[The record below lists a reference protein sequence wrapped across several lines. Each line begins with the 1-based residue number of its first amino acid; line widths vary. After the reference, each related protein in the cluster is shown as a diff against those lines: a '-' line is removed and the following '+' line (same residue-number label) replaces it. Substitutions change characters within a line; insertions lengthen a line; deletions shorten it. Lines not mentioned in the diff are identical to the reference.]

1 MSRKLAAL
9 ADGDD
14 FKIVIKGWD
23 CDKQAPV
30 KRSLPEPNPVLE
42 KRAEWSEYDDSLNSG
57 TFFPSPK
64 TSTAA
69 FPLSNLTHPN
79 AIPFLLFTNAHP
91 PPSQT
96 TSTSTSPP
104 QTTTPSS
111 SPSAISPPAP
121 TPTLSPSRR
130 EQSPKPTSSIT
141 WGMSTAREPRIS
153 HLGTRRM
160 RCVLRW
166 MRRRWG

>member
-30 KRSLPEPNPVLE
+30 KRSLQEPDPVLE

-69 FPLSNLTHPN
+69 FPLSNPTHPD
-79 AIPFLLFTNAHP
+79 AIPSLFSTNAHP
-91 PPSQT
+91 HP
-96 TSTSTSPP
+96 
-104 QTTTPSS
+104 
-111 SPSAISPPAP
+111 
-121 TPTLSPSRR
+121 LRR
-130 EQSPKPTSSIT
+130 PLPRLHLPKP
-141 WGMSTAREPRIS
+141 PRPHPPPRRS
-153 HLGTRRM
+153 RPRHLHLLSHPHLGNNRRS
-160 RCVLRW
+160 L
-166 MRRRWG
+166 RRRLPGG